1 MMLLDVAVSF
11 IVAVLCGLGSGG
23 GLLVLYLTAVSGMTQ
38 IKAQGVNLL
47 FFLSASV
54 GAFAVNRKNNLIDFK
69 TVAVIAASGI
79 PMSILGSFLATLV
92 KGTLLGKMYG
102 ALLVLSGIYYFLEKK
117 E

>member
-1 MMLLDVAVSF
+1 MILLDIAVSF
-11 IVAVLCGLGSGG
+11 AVAVLCGLGSGG

-54 GAFAVNRKNNLIDFK
+54 GAFAVNRKNKLIDFK
-69 TVAVIAASGI
+69 TVALIAVSGI
-79 PMSILGSFLATLV
+79 PMSILGAFLASLI
-92 KGTLLGKMYG
+92 KGALLGKMYG
-102 ALLVLSGIYYFLEKK
+102 VLLTLSGIYYFYEKT